1 MLFLHTDLCSTT
13 QLSTGP
19 RFGVPG
25 HHMLTVRK
33 GECVYVHVCVGGGSR
48 ERCDIVVAG
57 IYTV

>member
-33 GECVYVHVCVGGGSR
+33 GECVYVHVCVGGGEQGTGR
-48 ERCDIVVAG
+48 M
-57 IYTV
+57 